1 MKNLLCLKPFCWEQ
15 TQKLRGLGVVADTC
29 SHNTWES
36 QGGEWYIWGHHGI
49 HSKILSLENNGRN
62 IQNLVICFS
71 KVASVFE
78 DEVLECVLLVL
89 PSLDSLT

>member
-1 MKNLLCLKPFCWEQ
+1 MKKLLRLKPLCWEQ
-15 TQKLRGLGVVADTC
+15 NQKLRGLGVVADTC
-29 SHNTWES
+29 SLNTWES
-36 QGGEWYIWGHHGI
+36 QGEWYIWGHRGI

-78 DEVLECVLLVL
+78 DEVLECVLHVFLSSG
-89 PSLDSLT
+89 PLT